1 MNSFCTSEVQR
12 EPVRSS
18 PEHIQLFL
26 HLPDQT
32 VHQVPFDY
40 WPGRWAVRS
49 YQKPR
54 SLPEQLSELRRFS
67 FEHRRFQGLWCR
79 PKFVVHL
86 IVGSH
91 KKSLSELHV
100 KSKSQSASNGES
112 AWLNCWFSAVNLEM
126 SWFKEMMLSLQR
138 FQQLNKFFGCRHFA
152 LRSSELQL
160 SQFVSQVSNTEQ
172 HRTLQYL
179 QSTSVLRNKAL
190 QFQRLVHSASLPA
203 LRFQTELH
211 QHSWFTRQSAFLPW
225 CVLWHTDS
233 ILEPK
238 QPWPSCLSHVLHNG
252 IAKVWVYLHKET
264 MQQTKSGQ
272 HATEDK
278 WTKQTRY
285 SETHRN
291 LIREKSKKQKR
302 GREGKQKKK
311 EEDKKRRK
319 ETTKNERRGEHKKKE
334 ERTTQKRRRKTKNKE
349 GETLTKKRGGV
360 KKRRKVEE
368 KKPEKRRK
376 KRGERGTKEKM
387 VRGKQKKRGRERGK
401 QRKNRMRERE
411 KQRKNSYMPL
421 GPIHLGQL
429 YSGQMQLR
437 PMLLWPIHFS
447 QKFSTRWPKKSKV
460 KYVWRTPVIKA
471 NFLTRFVFESSGVK
485 TKKFKQMTTWTTI
498 F

>member
-26 HLPDQT
+26 HLLDQT

-40 WPGRWAVRS
+40 WPDRWAVRS

-79 PKFVVHL
+79 PTFVVHL
-86 IVGSH
+86 IVGWH
-91 KKSLSELHV
+91 KKSLSELLV
-100 KSKSQSASNGES
+100 ESKSQSASNGEP

-126 SWFKEMMLSLQR
+126 SWFKGMMLSLQR

-160 SQFVSQVSNTEQ
+160 SQFVSQLPNTEQ
-172 HRTLQYL
+172 HRTLQYH
-179 QSTSVLRNKAL
+179 QSTSGLRNKAL
-190 QFQRLVHSASLPA
+190 QYQRLVHSASLPA

-211 QHSWFTRQSAFLPW
+211 QHSWFTRQSAPLPW

-278 WTKQTRY
+278 WTKQRRY

-311 EEDKKRRK
+311 EEDKKRRR

-360 KKRRKVEE
+360 KKRREVGE
-368 KKPEKRRK
+368 KKPEKKEK
-376 KRGERGTKEKM
+376 KKEEREGQKKKNGER
-387 VRGKQKKRGRERGK
+387 
-401 QRKNRMRERE
+401 
-411 KQRKNSYMPL
+411 
-421 GPIHLGQL
+421 
-429 YSGQMQLR
+429 
-437 PMLLWPIHFS
+437 
-447 QKFSTRWPKKSKV
+447 
-460 KYVWRTPVIKA
+460 
-471 NFLTRFVFESSGVK
+471 K
-485 TKKFKQMTTWTTI
+485 TKKKREGEGKTKKKQDVRERKSKEKQLHVTWTNPLRSTL
-498 F
+498 FRPNAT